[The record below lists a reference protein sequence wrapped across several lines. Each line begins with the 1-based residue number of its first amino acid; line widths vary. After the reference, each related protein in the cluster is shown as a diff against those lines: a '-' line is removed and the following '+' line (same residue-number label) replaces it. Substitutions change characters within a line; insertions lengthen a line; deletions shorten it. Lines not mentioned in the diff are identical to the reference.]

1 MKTIFARINWFY
13 DLIIIFIGL
22 AIKIFIWPFVPKP
35 YGSKIAS
42 CFIHTLIFNPVKII
56 GKIDPEAQ
64 MLIANHQSD
73 IDISVLECSTKR
85 DLVWVAKKELFS
97 VPFFGLAVRVSDDI
111 AVDRDSKAALVSL
124 VRETKKRLDKGRCV
138 VMFPEGTRS
147 NGKKMRSFKPGAKV
161 VADKYELRVQPVVLI
176 NTARYFDL
184 KKRHAQTG
192 PITIVYLDSFIASKK
207 NPNWLSELQ
216 VTMQD
221 VYDTYLAELDS
232 RQVTEVFAK

>member
-13 DLIIIFIGL
+13 DLVIILIGL
-22 AIKIFIWPFVPKP
+22 AIKIIVWKFVPKP

-42 CFIHTLIFNPVKII
+42 HFIHLFMFNPVKIV

-73 IDISVLECSTKR
+73 IDISALECTTNR

-97 VPFFGLAVRVSDDI
+97 VPFFGLAIRVSDDI
-111 AVDRDSKAALVSL
+111 AVDRGSKAAMVSL
-124 VRETKKRLDKGRCV
+124 VRESKKRLDQGRCI

-147 NGKKMRSFKPGAKV
+147 SGPKMRDFKPGAKM

-176 NTARYFDL
+176 NTSRYFDL
-184 KKRHAQTG
+184 KNKSGRTG
-192 PITIVYLDSFIASKK
+192 SITIVYLDSFIASKENEK
-207 NPNWLSELQ
+207 WLSELQ
-216 VTMQD
+216 TTMQKT
-221 VYDTYLAELDS
+221 YDEYVAKLD
-232 RQVTEVFAK
+232 AK

>member
-22 AIKIFIWPFVPKP
+22 TLKIITWPFVPKP

-42 CFIHTLIFNPVKII
+42 CFIHTFMLNPVRRV
-56 GKIDPEAQ
+56 GKIDPDAQ

-73 IDISVLECSTKR
+73 IDISSLECSTKR

-97 VPFFGLAVRVSDDI
+97 VPFFGLAIRISDDI
-111 AVDRDSKAALVSL
+111 PVDRDSKAALVSL
-124 VRETKKRLDKGRCV
+124 VRESKKRIDQGRCV

-147 NGKKMRSFKPGAKV
+147 NGKKMRLFKPGAKM

-184 KKRHAQTG
+184 KNRSGQTG
-192 PITIVYLDSFIASKK
+192 PITVVCLDSFIASKE
-207 NPNWLSELQ
+207 NENWLSDLQ
-216 VTMQD
+216 IKMQA
-221 VYDTYLAELDS
+221 VYDEYLAELDN
-232 RQVTEVFAK
+232 K

>member
-22 AIKIFIWPFVPKP
+22 TLKIITWPFVPKP

-42 CFIHTLIFNPVKII
+42 CFIHTFMFNPVRTV
-56 GKIDPEAQ
+56 GKIDPDAQ

-73 IDISVLECSTKR
+73 IDISSLECSTKR

-97 VPFFGLAVRVSDDI
+97 VPFFGLAIRISDDI
-111 AVDRDSKAALVSL
+111 PVDRDSKAALVSL
-124 VRETKKRLDKGRCV
+124 VRESKKRIDQGRCV

-147 NGKKMRSFKPGAKV
+147 NGKKMRPFKPGAKM
-161 VADKYELRVQPVVLI
+161 VADTHGLRVQPVVLI

-184 KKRHAQTG
+184 KNRSGQTG
-192 PITIVYLDSFIASKK
+192 PITVVYLDSFVASKDDA
-207 NPNWLSELQ
+207 NWLSDLQ
-216 VTMQD
+216 VKMQI
-221 VYDTYLAELDS
+221 VYDEYLAKLDS
-232 RQVTEVFAK
+232 